1 MIAFDTTFLT
11 LMFVPGAK
19 HEIANARERI
29 EFLISDVNGAG
40 ERILIPTPAFSEILI
55 KSGDARNAIIN
66 VLTKS
71 SKFLIAAFDTRCA
84 LELSLMS
91 DAAFTR
97 SNKRGGAAGT
107 WTKVKFDRQ
116 IVTIAKTFGARAIYS
131 DDDAVRATAAREGLA
146 SFGVADI
153 KIPDKI
159 QGGLW
164 SE

>member
-11 LMFVPGAK
+11 LMFVPNAK
-19 HEIANARERI
+19 HEIANAKERI

-55 KSGDARNAIIN
+55 KSGDARNDIIS

-97 SNKRGGAAGT
+97 SDKKGGATGT
-107 WTKVKFDRQ
+107 WVKVKFDRQ
-116 IVTIAKTFGARAIYS
+116 IVAISKTFGARAIYS
-131 DDDAVRATAAREGLA
+131 DDDAVRATAAREGLP

-153 KIPDKI
+153 IIPEKT
-159 QGGLW
+159 QGDFW
-164 SE
+164 SQ